1 MVLVGSTN
9 SENKWTWDIDQATL
23 ILYQVAW
30 TLDDT
35 DLKNIKER
43 YINALKKLR
52 IHIVV
57 GDD

>member
-9 SENKWTWDIDQATL
+9 SENNWTWDIDQATL

-35 DLKNIKER
+35 DLKNIKE
-43 YINALKKLR
+43 
-52 IHIVV
+52 
-57 GDD
+57 